1 MRFINYETLFELYVE
16 KLWTQKAIANYLD
29 CSIHNVRKYIHRY
42 QLPTNQLLRKLRI
55 TEEELKRYLHHLYIE
70 KGLTIQGIAIE
81 LNVSKG
87 VIQRNL
93 ASLGITK
100 KKSGQISKQVLKELY
115 LDQSLSVPEIANRFS
130 CGISQVYTLIQR
142 YGLPSRK
149 PVMGLRKKL
158 RMSDEELADY
168 LYHLYWNQKLTMPQ
182 IAKKLEVSDLAIWR
196 HFKRLCIPTRDRRD
210 RFGNQEEKNNDYR
223 KRVLL

>member
-93 ASLGITK
+93 ASFGITK
-100 KKSGQISKQVLKELY
+100 KKRVSKQVLKELY
-115 LDQSLSVPEIANRFS
+115 LDHSLPVSEIASRFN
-130 CGISQVYTLIQR
+130 CGINKIYTLIQR
-142 YGLPSRK
+142 YGIPSRK
-149 PVMGLRKKL
+149 PVIGLRKKL

-168 LYHLYWNQKLTMPQ
+168 LYQLYWNQKLTMPQ
-182 IAKKLEVSDLAIWR
+182 IARELEVSDLAIWR
-196 HFKRLCIPTRDRRD
+196 HFKRLRIPTRDR
-210 RFGNQEEKNNDYR
+210 GKKEKQVEKNGQDDR
-223 KRVLL
+223 IAVF